1 MENTSNYDEYNEGNY
16 EETESYEEGYEEG
29 YEEEYEEGYEY
40 NEVTPYDYDAN
51 DYNPNIIAWGVAI
64 YRYEAQSENELT
76 FNEGDWIGILEEL
89 PDGWSKG
96 DYYGIEGL
104 FPTSYVQ
111 KMEQTNEDTTT
122 PQPTE
127 EDEEAIK
134 KKRERRDKLKAQM
147 KEFKEE
153 LVSENKQRKQ
163 LEKELKELNEK
174 KLKLQKEVKLSKAS
188 LPDNNSILY
197 DLLKLTYTIDVHTD
211 AVVDLEKPTKDSVE
225 ALNQFNTEFSKES
238 KGNPSLGAFQS
249 KIGPKLT
256 SFSNQLQRSLE
267 LLVECQT
274 LGMDFN
280 NALEKLA
287 KVLGN
292 TN

>member
-1 MENTSNYDEYNEGNY
+1 M
-16 EETESYEEGYEEG
+16 
-29 YEEEYEEGYEY
+29 
-40 NEVTPYDYDAN
+40 
-51 DYNPNIIAWGVAI
+51 
-64 YRYEAQSENELT
+64 
-76 FNEGDWIGILEEL
+76 
-89 PDGWSKG
+89 
-96 DYYGIEGL
+96 
-104 FPTSYVQ
+104 
-111 KMEQTNEDTTT
+111 
-122 PQPTE
+122 
-127 EDEEAIK
+127 
-134 KKRERRDKLKAQM
+134 
-147 KEFKEE
+147 
-153 LVSENKQRKQ
+153 
-163 LEKELKELNEK
+163 
-174 KLKLQKEVKLSKAS
+174 QKEVKLSKAS

>member
-1 MENTSNYDEYNEGNY
+1 MTMMPMIMYNSFFFFSGNTFFFLKKK
-16 EETESYEEGYEEG
+16 
-29 YEEEYEEGYEY
+29 
-40 NEVTPYDYDAN
+40 
-51 DYNPNIIAWGVAI
+51 NPNIIAWGVAI

-153 LVSENKQRKQ
+153 LVSENKQR
-163 LEKELKELNEK
+163 
-174 KLKLQKEVKLSKAS
+174 
-188 LPDNNSILY
+188 
-197 DLLKLTYTIDVHTD
+197 
-211 AVVDLEKPTKDSVE
+211 
-225 ALNQFNTEFSKES
+225 
-238 KGNPSLGAFQS
+238 
-249 KIGPKLT
+249 
-256 SFSNQLQRSLE
+256 
-267 LLVECQT
+267 
-274 LGMDFN
+274 
-280 NALEKLA
+280 
-287 KVLGN
+287 
-292 TN
+292 